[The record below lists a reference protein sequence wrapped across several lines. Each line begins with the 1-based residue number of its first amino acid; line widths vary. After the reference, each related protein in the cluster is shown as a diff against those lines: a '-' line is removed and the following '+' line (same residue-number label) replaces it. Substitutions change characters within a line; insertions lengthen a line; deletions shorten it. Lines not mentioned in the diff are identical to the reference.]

1 MMNTKQMVR
10 IAGAAAVS
18 AVLAS
23 GGVPMATAWADGE
36 SGAVTGA
43 GFGPTLGVGDASS
56 YTGNSTSN
64 TPCGG
69 PMPYTGGA
77 IGQNCAAGSLGVGDA
92 SSYTGAATTNSA
104 GGTASLGVGDVNS
117 YTGGGSPGIADN
129 GTNSTTRTVNFGPG
143 HP

>member
-1 MMNTKQMVR
+1 ML
-10 IAGAAAVS
+10 AAS
-18 AVLAS
+18 AVISL
-23 GGVPMATAWADGE
+23 GGLPVATAWADGE

-64 TPCGG
+64 DLCGG
-69 PMPYTGGA
+69 PLPNSGGS
-77 IGQNCAAGSLGVGDA
+77 ITENCAGASLGVGDA
-92 SSYTGAATTNSA
+92 SSYTGAATLNSS

-117 YTGGGSPGIADN
+117 YTGQGSPGIAQN
-129 GTNSTTRTVNFGPG
+129 GTNSTSRTVNFGPG